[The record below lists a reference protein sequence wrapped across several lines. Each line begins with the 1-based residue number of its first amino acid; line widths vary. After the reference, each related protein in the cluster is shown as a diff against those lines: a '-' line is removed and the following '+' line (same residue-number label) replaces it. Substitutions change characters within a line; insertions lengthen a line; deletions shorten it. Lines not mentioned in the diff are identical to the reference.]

1 MPNIFG
7 LILTCVIVVI
17 VFSLLLFLI
26 KRYKKC
32 PSDKV
37 MVIYGKVGS
46 NKDGSTRSA
55 KCIHGGA
62 AFIWPVIQ
70 SYEFLDLTPMSI
82 SVDLEN
88 ALSRQNIRINV
99 PSRFT
104 VGVSTEP
111 GVMQNAA
118 ERLLGLKLQEI
129 QELAK
134 DIIFGQLRLV
144 IATMDIEEIN
154 TDRDKFLEAVSRN
167 VEGELKKIGLRLIN
181 VNVTDISDE
190 SGYIDALGKEA
201 AAKAINDAKKNVAE
215 KDRDGSIGEAQARRD
230 QRIQVAQADASAIQG
245 ENSSKVEVAM
255 SNAQRREKEAEATRI
270 ATAAEKIAAAQA
282 LEEAYAAEQKAEAA
296 RAQREKATQEADVI
310 VKTEIDKR
318 RRELEAEAEKDRDG
332 SIGEAQARRDQRI
345 QVAQAD
351 ASAIQGENSSKV
363 EVAMSNAQR
372 REKEAEAT
380 RIATA
385 AEKIAAAQALEEA
398 YAAEQKAEAARAQRE
413 KATQEADV
421 IVKTE
426 IDKRRRELEA
436 EAEAEQIRRRA
447 KGEAD
452 AILAKMQAEAQG
464 AQEILVKQAD
474 GLRQIVAAAGGDADH
489 AVRLMLADKMEELM
503 RIQVDAVK
511 GIKIDKVT
519 VWDGGEQ
526 KDGKTA
532 TAGFVS
538 GLMKSIPP
546 MNEMF
551 DMAGMELPR
560 FLGKNKEEPAA
571 PPAPA
576 EESGAPAEES

>member
-1 MPNIFG
+1 MFDSIFG
-7 LILTCVIVVI
+7 MILVCVIVLI
-17 VFSLLLFLI
+17 VFSLLVFII

-32 PSDKV
+32 PSDRV

-46 NKDGSTRSA
+46 NKDGTTRSA

-70 SYEFLDLTPMSI
+70 AYEFLDLTPMSI

-215 KDRDGSIGEAQARRD
+215 RDRDGSIGEANARKD
-230 QRIQVAQADASAIQG
+230 QRVQVAQADATAIQG
-245 ENSSKVEVAM
+245 ENAAKVEVAM

-282 LEEAYAAEQKAEAA
+282 LEEAYAAEQKAEEA

-310 VKTEIDKR
+310 VRTEIDKR
-318 RRELEAEAEKDRDG
+318 R
-332 SIGEAQARRDQRI
+332 
-345 QVAQAD
+345 
-351 ASAIQGENSSKV
+351 
-363 EVAMSNAQR
+363 M
-372 REKEAEAT
+372 
-380 RIATA
+380 
-385 AEKIAAAQALEEA
+385 
-398 YAAEQKAEAARAQRE
+398 
-413 KATQEADV
+413 
-421 IVKTE
+421 
-426 IDKRRRELEA
+426 ELEA
-436 EAEAEQIRRRA
+436 EAEAEQIRRKAR
-447 KGEAD
+447 GEAD

-464 AQEILVKQAD
+464 AQEILLKQAD
-474 GLRQIVAAAGGDADH
+474 GLRQIVSAAGGNADS

-511 GIKIDKVT
+511 NIKIDKVT
-519 VWDGGEQ
+519 VWDGGEG

-551 DMAGMELPR
+551 DMAGMQLPQ
-560 FLGKNKEEPAA
+560 FLGTSKAGGAA
-571 PPAPA
+571 PAQPEAPKAPEAPRAAEAPA
-576 EESGAPAEES
+576 EAAEQ

>member
-282 LEEAYAAEQKAEAA
+282 LEEGQFSGVVEADDGFYLILRKPVDLEAVAPDYFDALLQAAADSADISTTRTYADLDVSRFYDELIAA
-296 RAQREKATQEADVI
+296 RA
-310 VKTEIDKR
+310 
-318 RRELEAEAEKDRDG
+318 EL
-332 SIGEAQARRDQRI
+332 
-345 QVAQAD
+345 D
-351 ASAIQGENSSKV
+351 ASGG
-363 EVAMSNAQR
+363 EVA
-372 REKEAEAT
+372 
-380 RIATA
+380 
-385 AEKIAAAQALEEA
+385 
-398 YAAEQKAEAARAQRE
+398 
-413 KATQEADV
+413 
-421 IVKTE
+421 
-426 IDKRRRELEA
+426 
-436 EAEAEQIRRRA
+436 
-447 KGEAD
+447 
-452 AILAKMQAEAQG
+452 
-464 AQEILVKQAD
+464 
-474 GLRQIVAAAGGDADH
+474 
-489 AVRLMLADKMEELM
+489 
-503 RIQVDAVK
+503 
-511 GIKIDKVT
+511 
-519 VWDGGEQ
+519 
-526 KDGKTA
+526 
-532 TAGFVS
+532 
-538 GLMKSIPP
+538 
-546 MNEMF
+546 
-551 DMAGMELPR
+551 
-560 FLGKNKEEPAA
+560 
-571 PPAPA
+571 
-576 EESGAPAEES
+576 